1 MGAGKTT
8 LGRALAAFYKRNP
21 APEFPGGM
29 RYVDLDDYVEAK
41 AGMTIKEIFAHSG
54 ESAFRQMETEA
65 LADVAAESHTNVIV
79 GCGGGTPCVGKNME
93 LMNSLGITVWL
104 QASHDVLL
112 RRLLEA
118 QSARPLLNGMD
129 CDTLSAF
136 IDTKLQERQPWYSQA
151 QLTFNADRL
160 ESETQIAESCQRFH
174 TAICALMAQSNRS

>member
-1 MGAGKTT
+1 
-8 LGRALAAFYKRNP
+8 
-21 APEFPGGM
+21 
-29 RYVDLDDYVEAK
+29 
-41 AGMTIKEIFAHSG
+41 
-54 ESAFRQMETEA
+54 
-65 LADVAAESHTNVIV
+65 VIV

-136 IDTKLQERQPWYSQA
+136 IDTKLQ
-151 QLTFNADRL
+151 
-160 ESETQIAESCQRFH
+160 
-174 TAICALMAQSNRS
+174 